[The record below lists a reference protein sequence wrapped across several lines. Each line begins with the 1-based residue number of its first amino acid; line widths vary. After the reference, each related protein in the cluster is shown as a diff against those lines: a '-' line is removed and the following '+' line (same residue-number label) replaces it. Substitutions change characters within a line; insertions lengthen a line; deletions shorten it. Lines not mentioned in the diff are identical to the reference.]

1 MILKD
6 LLNGAW
12 YNKLCKEIQYTI
24 RPHATQDRTTSIFHI
39 FTQKRTMSLY
49 DDVRGA
55 FGKSSK
61 PTRRSGTVERRPPP
75 PVQSG
80 REDRNRGRYDED
92 RRRDRERGGYV
103 RITRSFELFI
113 VDNRTE
119 TTNTIKML
127 K

>member
-1 MILKD
+1 MVLGIISF
-6 LLNGAW
+6 A
-12 YNKLCKEIQYTI
+12 IQYTI
-24 RPHATQDRTTSIFHI
+24 RPHATHRPDPYIINFSPH
-39 FTQKRTMSLY
+39 QKRTMSLY